1 MKRILV
7 VLAFWAMGCENQP
20 QQEKR
25 KSFCLD
31 ENFKNKIEFY
41 TTRLEEV
48 VEGTHLTGSIIA
60 NPEKVVEYRPLWE
73 GTVVKT
79 YFTLGDKV
87 SKGQLLAEIRS
98 TEGNTLQATLSSL
111 ESRIKAAERKKEN
124 LKHLLADGMASQT
137 ELEEAI
143 ADLEVLKSEKV
154 RAQTESKWNHS
165 QEGYFKVYAPTSGV
179 VTEKSINIGEQVVAG
194 GEPMF
199 VISDLEDLWLML
211 NIYASNVQRIQEG
224 MEVSISTLSFP
235 GELFSG
241 RITKIS
247 PAFDEDARVLK
258 ARSTFENRGGRLKPG
273 MTVDVTAWK
282 KAGESAVAVPVSALV
297 FSDNQYY
304 VLVHHSDCKVEVRK
318 VEIAVKNKEKAYLS
332 GGLSEGEKI
341 ISKNQLLVF
350 EAL

>member
-1 MKRILV
+1 M
-7 VLAFWAMGCENQP
+7 
-20 QQEKR
+20 
-25 KSFCLD
+25 
-31 ENFKNKIEFY
+31 
-41 TTRLEEV
+41 
-48 VEGTHLTGSIIA
+48 
-60 NPEKVVEYRPLWE
+60 WE

-258 ARSTFENRGGRLKPG
+258 ARSTFENRGGKLKPG

-318 VEIAVKNKEKAYLS
+318 VEIAVKTRKKHICPEDYQREKKLFLRINCSYLRHYKHAKVHQKYS
-332 GGLSEGEKI
+332 RILIEEFYHSLLCHGTTGHRRRYSLFTYPYRGLSRCDQYEG
-341 ISKNQLLVF
+341 
-350 EAL
+350 